1 VSSKRVCNKYV
12 KKWFLSINIR
22 YNSKNQ
28 LSYKLL
34 DHATDAV
41 IEVTASDLAEAFV
54 IAANSVIETTLD
66 RDTVEEKEDMIIRV
80 KGKDLRYLLF
90 NWLEAVIY
98 QLITE
103 GFAIKRIQLD
113 LQKNEEYE
121 ISATT
126 YGEPIDLKKHNFKVE
141 IKAPTFHEMEIL
153 EGKEVKMKFLLD
165 L

>member
-1 VSSKRVCNKYV
+1 M
-12 KKWFLSINIR
+12 
-22 YNSKNQ
+22 
-28 LSYKLL
+28 SYKLL
-34 DHATDAV
+34 EHTTDAF
-41 IEVTASDLAEAFV
+41 IEVTASDLTEAFTT
-54 IAANSVIETTLD
+54 AGNSVIETTLD
-66 RDTVEEKEDMIIRV
+66 RYTVEEKEERVIKV
-80 KGKDLRYLLF
+80 KGKDLRYLLY

-98 QLITE
+98 QLITD

-121 ISATT
+121 ISATS

>member
-1 VSSKRVCNKYV
+1 MSSKEVYV

-22 YNSKNQ
+22 YSSKNQ

-34 DHATDAV
+34 DHATDAF
-41 IEVTASDLAEAFV
+41 IEVTASDLAEAFL

-66 RDTVEEKEDMIIRV
+66 RDTVEEKEEMFIRV
-80 KGKDLRYLLF
+80 KGKDLRYLLY

-98 QLITE
+98 QLITD

-113 LQKNEEYE
+113 LQKNKEYE
-121 ISATT
+121 ISATS
-126 YGEPIDLKKHNFKVE
+126 YGEPIDLKKHNFKIE
-141 IKAPTFHEMEIL
+141 IKAPTFYEMEIV
-153 EGKEVKMKFLLD
+153 EGKEVKMKFLMD

>member
-1 VSSKRVCNKYV
+1 MD
-12 KKWFLSINIR
+12 
-22 YNSKNQ
+22 Q

-34 DHATDAV
+34 DHATDAI
-41 IEVTASDLAEAFV
+41 IEVTASDLPEAFL
-54 IAANSVIETTLD
+54 IAANSVVETTLD
-66 RDTVEEKEDMIIRV
+66 RDTVEEKEEMIIRV
-80 KGKDLRYLLF
+80 KGKDLRYLLL

-103 GFAIKRIQLD
+103 GFAIKRIKLD

-121 ISATT
+121 ISATS

-141 IKAPTFHEMEIL
+141 IKAPTFHEMEIV
-153 EGKEVKMKFLLD
+153 EGNEVKMKFLLD

>member
-1 VSSKRVCNKYV
+1 M
-12 KKWFLSINIR
+12 
-22 YNSKNQ
+22 
-28 LSYKLL
+28 SYKLL
-34 DHATDAV
+34 DHTTDAF
-41 IEVTASDLAEAFV
+41 IEVTASDLSEAFL

-66 RDTVEEKEDMIIRV
+66 RDTVEEKEEMSIKV
-80 KGKDLRYLLF
+80 NGKDLRYLLY

-98 QLITE
+98 QLITD
-103 GFAIKRIQLD
+103 GFAIKRIKLD

-153 EGKEVKMKFLLD
+153 EGTEVKMIFLLD

>member
-1 VSSKRVCNKYV
+1 M
-12 KKWFLSINIR
+12 
-22 YNSKNQ
+22 
-28 LSYKLL
+28 SYKLL
-34 DHATDAV
+34 DHATDAI
-41 IEVTASDLAEAFV
+41 IEVTASDLPEAFLT
-54 IAANSVIETTLD
+54 AANSVVETTLD
-66 RDTVEEKEDMIIRV
+66 RNTVEEKEEMVIKV
-80 KGKDLRYLLF
+80 QGKDLRYLLL

-98 QLITE
+98 QLITD

-113 LQKNEEYE
+113 LKKNEEYE
-121 ISATT
+121 ISATS

>member
-1 VSSKRVCNKYV
+1 M
-12 KKWFLSINIR
+12 
-22 YNSKNQ
+22 
-28 LSYKLL
+28 SYKLL

-41 IEVTASDLAEAFV
+41 IEVTASDLSEAFV
-54 IAANSVIETTLD
+54 TVANSVIETTLD
-66 RDTVEEKEDMIIRV
+66 RDTVEEKGEMEIRV

-90 NWLEAVIY
+90 NWIEAVIY
-98 QLITE
+98 QLITD
-103 GFAIKRIQLD
+103 GFAIKRIALD
-113 LQKNEEYE
+113 LKKNEEYE
-121 ISATT
+121 ITATS

>member
-1 VSSKRVCNKYV
+1 MYV

-34 DHATDAV
+34 DHATDAI
-41 IEVTASDLAEAFV
+41 IEVTASDLAEAFLT
-54 IAANSVIETTLD
+54 AANSVVETTLD
-66 RDTVEEKEDMIIRV
+66 RDTVEEKKEMVIRV

-98 QLITE
+98 QLITD
-103 GFAIKRIQLD
+103 GFAIKRIKLD

-121 ISATT
+121 ISATS

>member
-1 VSSKRVCNKYV
+1 
-12 KKWFLSINIR
+12 
-22 YNSKNQ
+22 

-34 DHATDAV
+34 DHATDAI
-41 IEVTASDLAEAFV
+41 IEVTASDLPEAFLT
-54 IAANSVIETTLD
+54 AANSVVETTLD
-66 RDTVEEKEDMIIRV
+66 RNTVEEKEEMVIKV
-80 KGKDLRYLLF
+80 QGKDLRYLLL

-98 QLITE
+98 QLITD

-113 LQKNEEYE
+113 LKKNEEYE
-121 ISATT
+121 ISATS

>member
-1 VSSKRVCNKYV
+1 M
-12 KKWFLSINIR
+12 
-22 YNSKNQ
+22 
-28 LSYKLL
+28 SYKLL

-41 IEVTASDLAEAFV
+41 IEVTASDLSEAFV
-54 IAANSVIETTLD
+54 TVANSVIETTLD
-66 RDTVEEKEDMIIRV
+66 RDTVEEKGEMEIRV

-98 QLITE
+98 QLITD
-103 GFAIKRIQLD
+103 GFAIKRIALD
-113 LQKNEEYE
+113 LKKNEEYE
-121 ISATT
+121 ITATS

-153 EGKEVKMKFLLD
+153 EGKDVKMKFLLD